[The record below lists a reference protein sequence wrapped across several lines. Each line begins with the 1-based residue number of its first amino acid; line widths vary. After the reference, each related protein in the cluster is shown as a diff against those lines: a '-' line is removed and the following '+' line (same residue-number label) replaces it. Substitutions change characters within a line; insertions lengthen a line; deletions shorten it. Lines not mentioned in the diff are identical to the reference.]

1 MRVEGTD
8 VKRKQRGR
16 RRAEP
21 PRVSR
26 RVVRI
31 GRPAVPVAAVPV
43 AAVPVAAVPVAAVPV
58 AAVPVAAVPVAP
70 VPVAPVPA
78 AAVPAAAVL
87 AAGLLLAGCVVQP
100 LAVQEPFMNPLNA
113 TATAVGERVSGA
125 VAEGRARQ
133 AAARACNR
141 EPRDGCPPEPAVAPR
156 SDPRAL
162 KALEEWESGEPR
174 RPSGEHAGS
183 L

>member
-16 RRAEP
+16 RR
-21 PRVSR
+21 V
-26 RVVRI
+26 
-31 GRPAVPVAAVPV
+31 GRPA
-43 AAVPVAAVPVAAVPV
+43 
-58 AAVPVAAVPVAP
+58 
-70 VPVAPVPA
+70 VPA
-78 AAVPAAAVL
+78 AAVPTAAVL
-87 AAGLLLAGCVVQP
+87 AAGLLLAGCMVQP

-113 TATAVGERVSGA
+113 TATAIGERVSGA

-133 AAARACNR
+133 AVARACSR
-141 EPRDGCPPEPAVAPR
+141 KPRDGCPPEPAVAPR

-162 KALEEWESGEPR
+162 EALEAWEAGEAKQPAGDAA
-174 RPSGEHAGS
+174 PGS

>member
-8 VKRKQRGR
+8 VKRKQRGQR
-16 RRAEP
+16 GCRRAEP

-26 RVVRI
+26 KVVQV
-31 GRPAVPVAAVPV
+31 GRPAVPTAAVPV
-43 AAVPVAAVPVAAVPV
+43 AAVPVAAVPAAAMPTAAVPV
-58 AAVPVAAVPVAP
+58 
-70 VPVAPVPA
+70 
-78 AAVPAAAVL
+78 AAVL

-113 TATAVGERVSGA
+113 TATAVGERVSEA

-133 AAARACNR
+133 AVARACNR
-141 EPRDGCPPEPAVAPR
+141 KPRDGCPPEPAVAPR

>member
-16 RRAEP
+16 RGRRRAEP

-26 RVVRI
+26 KVVQV
-31 GRPAVPVAAVPV
+31 GRPAVPT
-43 AAVPVAAVPVAAVPV
+43 
-58 AAVPVAAVPVAP
+58 AP

-78 AAVPAAAVL
+78 AAVPVAAVL

-113 TATAVGERVSGA
+113 TATAVGERVSEA
-125 VAEGRARQ
+125 VAEARARQ
-133 AAARACNR
+133 AVARACNR
-141 EPRDGCPPEPAVAPR
+141 KPRDGCPPEPAVAPR

>member
-8 VKRKQRGR
+8 VKRKQRGQRGR

-31 GRPAVPVAAVPV
+31 GRPAVPVARPV
-43 AAVPVAAVPVAAVPV
+43 ADRRRAGRRRAGRRAGRRSA
-58 AAVPVAAVPVAP
+58 
-70 VPVAPVPA
+70 VPA
-78 AAVPAAAVL
+78 AAVVAAVL

-113 TATAVGERVSGA
+113 TATAVGERVSEA

-133 AAARACNR
+133 AVARACNR
-141 EPRDGCPPEPAVAPR
+141 KPRDGCPPEPAVAPR

-162 KALEEWESGEPR
+162 EALEAWEAGEAKQPA
-174 RPSGEHAGS
+174 GEAAPGS

>member
-31 GRPAVPVAAVPV
+31 GRPAVP
-43 AAVPVAAVPVAAVPV
+43 
-58 AAVPVAAVPVAP
+58 
-70 VPVAPVPA
+70 
-78 AAVPAAAVL
+78 AAAVL

-100 LAVQEPFMNPLNA
+100 LAVQEPFMNPLNT
-113 TATAVGERVSGA
+113 TATAIGERVSGA

-133 AAARACNR
+133 AVARACNR
-141 EPRDGCPPEPAVAPR
+141 KPRDGCPPEPAVAPR

-162 KALEEWESGEPR
+162 EAVEAWEAGEAKQPA
-174 RPSGEHAGS
+174 GEAAPGS

>member
-8 VKRKQRGR
+8 VKRKQRGQRGR

-26 RVVRI
+26 RVIQI
-31 GRPAVPVAAVPV
+31 GRPAMPVAAMPTAAVPV
-43 AAVPVAAVPVAAVPV
+43 AAVPTAAVPV
-58 AAVPVAAVPVAP
+58 
-70 VPVAPVPA
+70 
-78 AAVPAAAVL
+78 AAVL

-113 TATAVGERVSGA
+113 TATAVGERVSEA

-133 AAARACNR
+133 AVARACNR
-141 EPRDGCPPEPAVAPR
+141 KPRDGCPPEPAVAPR

-162 KALEEWESGEPR
+162 EALEAWEAGEAKQPA
-174 RPSGEHAGS
+174 GEAAPGS